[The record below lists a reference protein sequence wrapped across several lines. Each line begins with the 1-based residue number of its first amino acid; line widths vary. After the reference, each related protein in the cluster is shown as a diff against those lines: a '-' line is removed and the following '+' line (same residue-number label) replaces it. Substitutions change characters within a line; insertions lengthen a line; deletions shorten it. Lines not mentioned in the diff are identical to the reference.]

1 MSTPLA
7 ERAIAD
13 ALRVGKAMLKTISP
27 NEVGLTRAHQAGYYL
42 PKAVWRMFT
51 PQAPEK
57 DINHDHV
64 VDVIWQ
70 DGRVTRSTVKWYGKR
85 TRSEYRLTGFNREHN
100 FPFIDHDCVGA
111 LLVLIPERPDRFL
124 AYVLDL
130 EEEIEDV
137 QAGLGVE
144 VVRGWAAYDAE
155 ALPAPES
162 EDDCLNRSFQAFAD
176 GLEGFPP
183 TREFSTRAWE
193 SLVECVRAFADKPL
207 DEQLVSLVQTEYD
220 LFRAVERKVCEPQI
234 IRLFKS
240 VDDFLTTAQT
250 ILQRRKARAGRS
262 LEHHAERLLTRA
274 GLPFEHGVTVDDTRP
289 DILIPG
295 RAAYED
301 GSYPADRL
309 VLLGVKTTCKDR
321 WRQVTREAP
330 RARHR
335 FILTMQQGVSSKQ
348 MIEMAGAGI
357 RLVVPKAL
365 HAKYPKDDRS
375 ALVTLERFVD
385 EARRLVAV

>member
-7 ERAIAD
+7 ERAISD
-13 ALRVGKAMLKTISP
+13 ALRVGRAVLKTISP
-27 NEVGLTRAHQAGYYL
+27 NDVGLTGGHQAGYYL
-42 PKAVWRMFT
+42 PKAVWPLFT
-51 PQAPEK
+51 PQAPVK
-57 DINHDHV
+57 GINHNHV
-64 VDVIWQ
+64 VEVIWQ
-70 DGRVTRSTVKWYGKR
+70 DGRETQSTVKWYGTG
-85 TRSEYRLTGFNREHN
+85 TRSEYRLTGFNRIRD

-111 LLVLIPERPDRFL
+111 LLVLIPERLDRFL

-144 VVRGWAAYDAE
+144 VVRGWAAYDAG
-155 ALPAPES
+155 AVPGVES
-162 EDDCLNRSFQAFAD
+162 EDECLDRTFQAFAAE
-176 GLEGFPP
+176 LTGFPP
-183 TREFSTRAWE
+183 TRDFSNRAWE
-193 SLVECVRAFADKPL
+193 SLVECVRAFADKPI
-207 DEQLVSLVQTEYD
+207 DEQLVSLVEAEYD
-220 LFRAVERKVCEPQI
+220 LFRTVERKVCEPEI
-234 IRLFKS
+234 VRLFKS

-274 GLPFEHGVTVDDTRP
+274 GLPFDHGVMVDDTRP

-295 RAAYED
+295 RAAYENAA
-301 GSYPADRL
+301 YPANRL

-330 RARHR
+330 RAGHR
-335 FILTMQQGVSSKQ
+335 FILTIQQGVSSRQ
-348 MIEMAGAGI
+348 MTEMAGAGI
-357 RLVVPKAL
+357 RLVVPKSL
-365 HAKYPKDDRS
+365 HAKYPKDDRP
-375 ALVTLERFVD
+375 ALLTLERFVD